1 MMILKPPGR
10 GFGGFFGRFDMKIL
24 FLSKPEKV
32 QKYTKD
38 KSLLKKYEIA
48 YAEIDASDDE
58 IIKAGQGAE
67 VIVADAIAKVSGK
80 VIEGIPTLKMI
91 HSEGVAFNS
100 FDVETATKNHV
111 YVSNC
116 KGMNATAVAEQA
128 ILLMLGVL
136 KDVVKGDRE
145 VRTGN
150 QIGVKTEYMVEGN
163 LRELGE
169 MTVGLAGFGDIAK
182 ATAKLLKAFGCEVL
196 YYASHRHSVEE
207 EKEYGVEYAGLD
219 DLLKRSDIVSLH
231 MPVNDSTFHMF
242 DDEMINRMKDGA
254 ILINTSRGELCDSA
268 ALIRGLESGKL
279 SALGLDTLEQEPVK
293 TDNPLFKADKEI
305 LDKMLLTCHI
315 GGITAASFMRGYEM
329 IWDDIL
335 KTDRGEKPG
344 HVVNCW

>member
-67 VIVADAIAKVSGK
+67 VIVADAIAKVSDK

-136 KDVVKGDRE
+136 KDVVNSIAFQKGMSSGSSTAPE
-145 VRTGN
+145 
-150 QIGVKTEYMVEGN
+150 
-163 LRELGE
+163 
-169 MTVGLAGFGDIAK
+169 FG
-182 ATAKLLKAFGCEVL
+182 
-196 YYASHRHSVEE
+196 H
-207 EKEYGVEYAGLD
+207 
-219 DLLKRSDIVSLH
+219 
-231 MPVNDSTFHMF
+231 
-242 DDEMINRMKDGA
+242 
-254 ILINTSRGELCDSA
+254 
-268 ALIRGLESGKL
+268 
-279 SALGLDTLEQEPVK
+279 
-293 TDNPLFKADKEI
+293 I
-305 LDKMLLTCHI
+305 LDKKRIAFADKRPSSVKIIRINSIIYSTFL
-315 GGITAASFMRGYEM
+315 SE
-329 IWDDIL
+329 
-335 KTDRGEKPG
+335 
-344 HVVNCW
+344 